1 MIRTQTWVLL
11 VILAAL
17 VGLVLYLNYRQE
29 STDASATPTVGD
41 TSLFDP
47 AEGQPSS
54 IEIISELGD
63 TVKVV
68 RSSEGVWALEL
79 PEKAEA
85 DQGEVE
91 AAATQLT
98 SLRVV
103 GEVKG
108 DAEIFGLDT
117 PAYAMNIEFAEGKTR
132 MLEVGDNTPTNSGYY
147 VRLDKGKILIV
158 GLSGIDS
165 LTNLLVFPP
174 YASTPTPSPQPPTA
188 TPVPSVPTEAA
199 VTPTP

>member
-1 MIRTQTWVLL
+1 
-11 VILAAL
+11 
-17 VGLVLYLNYRQE
+17 
-29 STDASATPTVGD
+29 
-41 TSLFDP
+41 
-47 AEGQPSS
+47 
-54 IEIISELGD
+54 
-63 TVKVV
+63 
-68 RSSEGVWALEL
+68 
-79 PEKAEA
+79 
-85 DQGEVE
+85 VE

-117 PAYAMNIEFAEGKTR
+117 PAYAINIEFAEGKTR
-132 MLEVGDNTPTNSGYY
+132 LLEVGDNTPTNSGYY
-147 VRLDKGKILIV
+147 VRLDRGKILIV

-165 LTNLLVFPP
+165 LTNLVIFPP

-188 TPVPSVPTEAA
+188 TPVPPVETEAA